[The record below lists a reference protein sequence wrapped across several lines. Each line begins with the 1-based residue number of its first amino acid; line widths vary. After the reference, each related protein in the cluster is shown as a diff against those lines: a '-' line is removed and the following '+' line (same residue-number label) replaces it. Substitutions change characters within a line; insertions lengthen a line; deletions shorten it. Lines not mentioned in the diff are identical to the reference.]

1 MPPRDKAPEG
11 RSTREARGRAGLS
24 RSCGPVV
31 NDTAINVVF
40 CCVFFSGSQQDQLH
54 LLGKASLW
62 VSTDHGVPARS
73 RAGCRAFS
81 KSGPLCIPVTD
92 RRPLRTSQKPVRT
105 KPLARRTLP
114 RVKT

>member
-1 MPPRDKAPEG
+1 MQLIGNAWSAKQFSDLE
-11 RSTREARGRAGLS
+11 RAIYLIAVILRLTCGVYTSSCLS
-24 RSCGPVV
+24 QLSK
-31 NDTAINVVF
+31 
-40 CCVFFSGSQQDQLH
+40 QDVM
-54 LLGKASLW
+54 SM
-62 VSTDHGVPARS
+62 DHGVSARS

-114 RVKT
+114 RV